1 MALPWPC
8 NVFLYDDDVN
18 STDVADS
25 YEFAAPNVDEEL
37 QYAFDSLVWTGNY
50 SVKVTCTNDVNET
63 SAPEAAS
70 AQLLPT
76 APPAPTALLLQTYSG
91 TINQH
96 ALTVL
101 FKSSGNTESGAAN
114 GLPSAVTNL

>member
-37 QYAFDSLVWTGNY
+37 QYAFDSLGM
-50 SVKVTCTNDVNET
+50 DR
-63 SAPEAAS
+63 
-70 AQLLPT
+70 
-76 APPAPTALLLQTYSG
+76 
-91 TINQH
+91 
-96 ALTVL
+96 
-101 FKSSGNTESGAAN
+101 
-114 GLPSAVTNL
+114 